1 MSERDDDL
9 EFDFFDDEPATQE
22 ATVRRPPVRP
32 RGGDDDGGG
41 GGGGGPRRPQFGMRT
56 PQGITPLL
64 RLIGLI
70 AFAILIV
77 VLLVFWVQS
86 CRGASKRNAYETYME
101 DVGAV
106 ATGSAQIGRELNT
119 LLTTPGLREND
130 LESRLRGLA
139 QREEQ
144 YVTQAQGIDPPGRMR
159 PFHENVVEALQ
170 FRVSGLRGLEGA
182 FRETA
187 RTTRDAGAAGTLLA
201 AQAQRLVAS
210 DVIWDDLFKD
220 PAKAEL
226 EAQGLGGIEPPDSNF
241 LENATLADARS
252 MTSVWQRLRGASTGG
267 GTVSGAHGNG
277 IQSTKALPSN
287 QELSEDEENTVVA
300 GTELAF
306 EVAVENSGDFQE
318 VSVAVTL
325 TIQQSPQ
332 PIVKRSKIDL
342 INPGETQS
350 VTFRNLGNVQFA
362 TRTQVKVDVQPVP
375 GEKNVANNS
384 ASYPVIF
391 SLQP

>member
-1 MSERDDDL
+1 
-9 EFDFFDDEPATQE
+9 
-22 ATVRRPPVRP
+22 VRRPAVRA
-32 RGGDDDGGG
+32 RTGGDGGD
-41 GGGGGPRRPQFGMRT
+41 GPRKPPLRLRT
-56 PQGITPLL
+56 PQGVTPLL

-77 VLLVFWVQS
+77 VLLVFWVDS
-86 CRGASKRNAYETYME
+86 CRGASKRNAYETYMQE
-101 DVGAV
+101 VGAV

-119 LLTTPGLREND
+119 LLTTPGLRESA

-144 YVTQAQGIDPPGRMR
+144 YVTQAQTIDPPGRMR
-159 PFHENVVEALQ
+159 PYHEHVIEALQ

-187 RTTRDAGAAGTLLA
+187 RTTRDAGEAGTLLA

-220 PAKAEL
+220 PAKSEL
-226 EAQGLGGIEPPDSNF
+226 EAQSLGGIEPPDSNF
-241 LENATLADARS
+241 LENPTLADARS
-252 MTSVWQRLRGASTGG
+252 MSSVWQRLRGASTGG
-267 GTVSGAHGNG
+267 GTTAGLHGNG
-277 IQSTKALPSN
+277 IEYTKALPSG
-287 QELSEDEENTVVA
+287 QTLSEDQENTVVA

-306 EVAVENSGDFQE
+306 EVGVSNSGDFQE

-325 TIQQSPQ
+325 TIQQSPA
-332 PIVKRSKIDL
+332 PIVKRGKIDL

-362 TRTQVKVDVQPVP
+362 TRTQVKVDVQPVR
-375 GEKNVANNS
+375 GETNIANNT

>member
-1 MSERDDDL
+1 MSERDDDI
-9 EFDFFDDEPATQE
+9 EFDFFEEEPATQE
-22 ATVRRPPVRP
+22 ATVRRPAIRP
-32 RGGDDDGGG
+32 RQGDGPP
-41 GGGGGPRRPQFGMRT
+41 PRRPPVRMRP
-56 PQGITPLL
+56 PQGFTPLL
-64 RLIGLI
+64 RLVGLI

-86 CRGASKRNAYETYME
+86 CRGASKRNSYEDYMR
-101 DVGAV
+101 DVAAV
-106 ATGSAQIGRELNT
+106 GTGSAQIGRELNT
-119 LLTTPGLREND
+119 LLTTPGLRENE
-130 LESRLRGLA
+130 LQSRLGGFA
-139 QREEQ
+139 QRAGQ
-144 YVTQAQGIDPPGRMR
+144 LVSQAQEIDPPGRMR
-159 PFHENVVEALQ
+159 PFHENVIEALQ
-170 FRVSGLRGLEGA
+170 FRVSGLRGLQGA

-210 DVIWDDLFKD
+210 DVIWDDTFKD

-226 EAQGLGGIEPPDSNF
+226 DAQDLGGIQVPDSNF
-241 LENATLADARS
+241 LENPTLADARS
-252 MTSVWQRLRGASTGG
+252 MSSVWQRLRGASAG
-267 GTVSGAHGNG
+267 GTPAGVHGNG
-277 IQSTKALPSN
+277 IVSVKALPSG
-287 QELSEDEENTVVA
+287 QELSEDTETTVVA

-306 EVAVENSGDFQE
+306 AAEVQNSGDFQE

-332 PIVKRSKIDL
+332 PIVKRTRIDL
-342 INPGETQS
+342 INPGETQT

-375 GEKNVANNS
+375 GESNTANNS
-384 ASYPVIF
+384 KSYPVIF